1 MNHYNKT
8 CLNWHIDLANSLVEV
23 VAEENNHGN
32 QNVSAE
38 IELIEDSV
46 KNILEHN
53 ESIESELDDLKSDMT
68 SLKKQITS
76 ITVKPPFM
84 KNYLNVTYWI
94 EDKLNGTTTFMA
106 SCQEYYDNGERNNG
120 TFRIRPS
127 IKMPSFEV
135 NCIFTKDFAVTEIN
149 PLNSADEIIFPRN
162 ESQRCSTPNCFTQ
175 KGFQIDSSNISVSSS
190 YSEVRFWKPI
200 TEISIFAQYGPDWG
214 KTGIKI

>member
-1 MNHYNKT
+1 M
-8 CLNWHIDLANSLVEV
+8 ANSLVEV
-23 VAEENNHGN
+23 VAEEKNHGH

-68 SLKKQITS
+68 SLKRQITS

-84 KNYLNVTYWI
+84 KNYLNERI

-135 NCIFTKDFAVTEIN
+135 NCIFTKEFAVTEIN
-149 PLNSADEIIFPRN
+149 PLNSSDEIIFPRN

-175 KGFQIDSSNISVSSS
+175 KGFQIDCSNISIPTWESQVL
-190 YSEVRFWKPI
+190 F
-200 TEISIFAQYGPDWG
+200 
-214 KTGIKI
+214 

>member
-1 MNHYNKT
+1 M
-8 CLNWHIDLANSLVEV
+8 ANSLVEV
-23 VAEENNHGN
+23 VADEKNHGN

-76 ITVKPPFM
+76 ITVNISD
-84 KNYLNVTYWI
+84 KNSFKVCNANVIYAF

-106 SCQEYYDNGERNNG
+106 SCQEYYDNGERKNG
-120 TFRIRPS
+120 TFRIRPN

-135 NCIFTKDFAVTEIN
+135 NCIFTNEFAVTEID
-149 PLNSADEIIFPRN
+149 PLNSSDEMVFPKN

-175 KGFQIDSSNISVSSS
+175 KGFQIDTLRSVSLAL
-190 YSEVRFWKPI
+190 FGKPI
-200 TEISIFAQYGPDWG
+200 TAISIFGQYGPN
-214 KTGIKI
+214 